1 MEQLMVLGKILG
13 ASFFITK
20 FAPIQW
26 VLDLLQPSNADDLKS
41 FSRRRPFLFLI
52 LNVIQLLTGCFSCCS
67 FWVGTI
73 FFGFWFGISAYVIAY
88 LYNQVLAPF
97 IEKIRLY

>member
-13 ASFFITK
+13 VSFFITK

-26 VLDLLQPSNADDLKS
+26 ILEPLEPNREK
-41 FSRRRPFLFLI
+41 RPFSFLI
-52 LNVIQLLTGCFSCCS
+52 YSIFTLLTGCFSCCS
-67 FWVGTI
+67 FWIGTI